1 MVEEKVA
8 KNSEQ
13 IIKMSKIID
22 SQSEL
27 YETNYFDDLKVEMKK
42 LKELLNSDL
51 SKSQQKEF
59 IVSPA
64 YESNSDNKQYSTNFL
79 QEENHKIKSNL
90 ISIKSEIK
98 KIITKALSKDDEII
112 EKNPFD
118 DLQIELAE
126 TSQKAQ
132 IDNLNETCLND
143 EENKINEQSKINIES
158 QEKFNDLIEKI
169 EQLKSE
175 NKSIKNDIDSIKS
188 EIKKIIQLS
197 NDKQQN
203 QELESTSSSNDA
215 QYKAMEATLTANEAQ
230 SKAIEANTNSFS
242 AQCKADDAVFRANE
256 AESKATF
263 ANEKADLI
271 VSDNNKMNVDIRC
284 IKYEVKKL
292 RARVQKLEQS
302 ENTKN
307 IVINDF
313 TEQIDILKSK
323 VKHLK
328 NDFKKIKITE
338 PNLIDSNASQFREEN
353 QNLRNEVKSLKSKIK
368 QIVDNLNSSQ
378 VIAIPGDFIRQLNDA
393 QNQSNHAYE
402 KASKTHKEISEY
414 YNKTNEIID
423 NIEKIKSDLHYLK
436 IDVKKMKQSQNF
448 YDVKT
453 QKKDENKS
461 NID

>member
-1 MVEEKVA
+1 
-8 KNSEQ
+8 
-13 IIKMSKIID
+13 MSKIID

-42 LKELLNSDL
+42 LKEILNSDL
-51 SKSQQKEF
+51 ARSQQQEF

-64 YESNSDNKQYSTNFL
+64 YETNSDNKQYSTNFL

-126 TSQKAQ
+126 TSQKTEIQ
-132 IDNLNETCLND
+132 NPNEINLNE
-143 EENKINEQSKINIES
+143 EENQINEQYKTNIES

-169 EQLKSE
+169 EQLKAE
-175 NKSIKNDIDSIKS
+175 NKSIKNDMDSVKS
-188 EIKKIIQLS
+188 EIKKMIQLS

-203 QELESTSSSNDA
+203 KEIESTSSSNDA

-284 IKYEVKKL
+284 LKYEVKKL
-292 RARVQKLEQS
+292 RERVQKLEQS
-302 ENTKN
+302 DNTKST
-307 IVINDF
+307 IINDF

-338 PNLIDSNASQFREEN
+338 PNLTDLDASQFREEN

-378 VIAIPGDFIRQLNDA
+378 VISIPGDFIRQLNDA
-393 QNQSNHAYE
+393 QNQSTHAYE

-436 IDVKKMKQSQNF
+436 IDVKKMKQSQNLN
-448 YDVKT
+448 DNIL
-453 QKKDENKS
+453 QKKDEKKN
-461 NID
+461 NIPIAN